1 MNEALQQSLYD
12 KLSREQDKYRDWL
25 KGQPPEEILHHSY
38 EYTVRE
44 DILMCMEELTLS
56 EAETRALLLSPSPMA
71 ILYDKFSDLETG
83 YMDTIRDSIED
94 TAKDE
99 AKKLRELPVYPY
111 PADHARENGELDVYR
126 ASFRANVSCKDAIE
140 AAIRDNY
147 HDNRLDTA
155 AVGQVSEQFG
165 QERMLYVLAATVRH
179 FDYDGRISRDNK
191 RWANAIPVYE
201 NKDGM
206 RELYPWYTEDAFI
219 EVSDEVAAFLEEDKR
234 LQINY
239 AQYIRDNRAFY
250 SLDAGDGI
258 EAEALNL
265 PEQPD
270 EALERMELERLLK
283 EGLAQLTPAQ
293 RRRVIAY
300 IVGELSQLQI
310 AARENTTQPAVHHS
324 VRKGLSHLKRIL
336 KNFD

>member
-1 MNEALQQSLYD
+1 M
-12 KLSREQDKYRDWL
+12 
-25 KGQPPEEILHHSY
+25 
-38 EYTVRE
+38 T
-44 DILMCMEELTLS
+44 
-56 EAETRALLLSPSPMA
+56 
-71 ILYDKFSDLETG
+71 
-83 YMDTIRDSIED
+83 TIN
-94 TAKDE
+94 
-99 AKKLRELPVYPY
+99 L
-111 PADHARENGELDVYR
+111 
-126 ASFRANVSCKDAIE
+126 
-140 AAIRDNY
+140 
-147 HDNRLDTA
+147 
-155 AVGQVSEQFG
+155 
-165 QERMLYVLAATVRH
+165 
-179 FDYDGRISRDNK
+179 
-191 RWANAIPVYE
+191 
-201 NKDGM
+201 

-219 EVSDEVAAFLEEDKR
+219 EVSDEVAAFLEEDRR

-258 EAEALNL
+258 EA
-265 PEQPD
+265 

-300 IVGELSQLQI
+300 IVGGLSQLQI